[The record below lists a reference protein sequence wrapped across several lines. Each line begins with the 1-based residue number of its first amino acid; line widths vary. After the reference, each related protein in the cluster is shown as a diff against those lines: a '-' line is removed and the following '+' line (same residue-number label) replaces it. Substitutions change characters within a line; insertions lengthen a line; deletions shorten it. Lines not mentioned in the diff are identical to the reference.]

1 MGTSE
6 LSLLLVGET
15 GNGKSAT
22 GNSILGKKT
31 FLSKA
36 SAGGVTAASEL
47 RTTVLKNGLRL
58 NVIDTPGLFDA
69 TIDTKFIEEEIVK
82 CISLVKDGI
91 HAVLVVLS
99 VQNRFKKEGVD
110 VITRLFGSKINDYM
124 ILVYTG
130 GDELEENGETLN
142 DFLEDL
148 QPGPLMET
156 LSQCG
161 NRCVLF
167 DNRTKD
173 ERKKTQQTQQLLSL
187 VNTILTN
194 MGKPYTH
201 ETLSELKVCLKPT
214 LFLLQF
220 YLFIIF

>member
-1 MGTSE
+1 MGTGE

-47 RTTVLKNGLRL
+47 RTTIRM
-58 NVIDTPGLFDA
+58 
-69 TIDTKFIEEEIVK
+69 FIEEEIVK

-99 VQNRFKKEGVD
+99 VRNRFKKEGVD

-201 ETLSELKVCLKPT
+201 ETLRELKVCLNH
-214 LFLLQF
+214 
-220 YLFIIF
+220 IIFITILPFYYLLITHTILLSIQI